1 MLKYISTDIVFQEVP
16 DEVSLAIS
24 ITGCPN
30 RCPDCH
36 SKYLWEDTGDELNED
51 SVGKEIEKYK
61 DDITCVCFMGG
72 DRDKHAVYRLA
83 KHVKEKYPDLKVAW
97 YSGASE
103 IDDDFPW
110 HDFDYIKVGPYIHRY
125 GPLDSE
131 GTNQRMLKK
140 IDGKNWEDITYAFYR
155 NKHPERFR

>member
-30 RCPDCH
+30 HCPDCH

-51 SVGKEIEKYK
+51 SVDKEIERYK

-72 DRDKHAVYRLA
+72 DRDKQMVYQLA
-83 KHVKEKYPDLKVAW
+83 KHVKEKYPKLKTAW
-97 YSGASE
+97 YTGCRE
-103 IDDDFPW
+103 IDKDFPW
-110 HDFDYIKVGPYIHRY
+110 HDFDYIKVGPYMQMY
-125 GPLDSE
+125 GPLDS
-131 GTNQRMLKK
+131 GNSNQYMLKK
-140 IDGKNWEDITYAFYR
+140 INDKAWEDITHLFYK
-155 NKHPERFR
+155 NKHPERF